1 MKTAFAIIALL
12 TLGACAE
19 GQGSYSP
26 PAGDAS
32 YDALKSA
39 SEQCKARGGQF
50 QLKNGGDNRDLSD
63 YECKI
68 AKGN

>member
-1 MKTAFAIIALL
+1 MTRYLAIIALL

-32 YDALKSA
+32 YDAFKQA
-39 SEQCKARGGQF
+39 SDQCKTRGGQL
-50 QLKNGGDNRDLSD
+50 QLKDGGDNRDLSD

-68 AKGN
+68 GKAN